1 MRVTH
6 HGEVLRSLHV
16 VVNGSVLH
24 GGLDLHP
31 GDQVPDL
38 YLAGGVVEQRSLN
51 IMLGIVYDNNNVML

>member
-1 MRVTH
+1 MTH

-16 VVNGSVLH
+16 VVNGGALH

-38 YLAGGVVEQRSLN
+38 YLAGGVVGQRSLN
-51 IMLGIVYDNNNVML
+51 MYNGGNSL